1 MISCQGTIVS
11 DFCHIKDSILAEVS
25 LASERALLEQIEI
38 SGSASAL
45 TVVCPSGFSKQYIA
59 KEYRSLIETCAR
71 RHMGE
76 AVDLNFGVI
85 GATSVKPQIAK
96 PQQMVLPEAAKALP
110 LELNRGYTFDEF
122 VVGKCN
128 AFAFEAARAVAEEGF
143 AMHKPLYFYS
153 DIGLGKSHLAH
164 AIGNQVVSSG
174 SRRRIRYTT
183 ARDFSQDYVHAVMN
197 NSMDGFKSR
206 YASSQADIL
215 FIDDVHLLQKKE
227 KTQMELCCIIDEMMG
242 SGRQVILSGYRQPA
256 ALTGMDKGLLSRFA
270 SGLVIDLKKPDKQT
284 KARIVKHKA
293 LKQGICLPE
302 NVVEFICD
310 NINTNVRE
318 LESAVLSVTVMA
330 SLMHREVTLDLARE
344 ALAGKLQK
352 RQKLDIAFI
361 QDFVAR
367 NFDLSR
373 ELLVSASRKKNIVYP
388 RQVAIFLC
396 RRYTDEPLQLIG
408 EAFNRKHSSVIHALE
423 VIDNRYSQNLATKKE
438 IDYLVEKLEG
448 DLA

>member
-1 MISCQGTIVS
+1 VN

-38 SGSASAL
+38 SGDTSAL

-59 KEYRSLIETCAR
+59 NEYRSLIETCVR
-71 RHMGE
+71 RHMGV
-76 AVDLNFGVI
+76 VDLSFGVQ
-85 GATSVKPQIAK
+85 GSRVAKSQAAK
-96 PQQMVLPEAAKALP
+96 PMQMMLPEATRALP

-128 AFAFEAARAVAEEGF
+128 AFAFEAARAVAEDGI
-143 AMHKPLYFYS
+143 AMHSPLYFYS

-164 AIGNQVVSSG
+164 AIGNQVVASG
-174 SRRRIRYTT
+174 SKRRIRYTT

-197 NSMDGFKSR
+197 NSLDGFKSR
-206 YASSQADIL
+206 YAAAQSDIL

-242 SGRQVILSGYRQPA
+242 SGRQVILSGYRQPS

-270 SGLVIDLKKPDKQT
+270 SGLVIDLKRPDKQT
-284 KARIVKHKA
+284 KAKIVRHKA
-293 LKQGICLPE
+293 LKQGVCLPE
-302 NVVEFICD
+302 NVVEYICD

-330 SLMHREVTLDLARE
+330 SLMRREVSLELARE

-373 ELLVSASRKKNIVYP
+373 DLLVSASRKKNIVYP

-396 RRYTDEPLQLIG
+396 RRYTDESLQLIG

-423 VIDNRYSQNLATKKE
+423 VIDNRYSQNLAARKE

-448 DLA
+448 ELA